1 MIVKKL
7 NNPTAERF
15 IIEAMGLIEEKNG
28 SIGVNL
34 REISKRVGCAHTNAY
49 NYFESFTDLMWYAFD
64 RTLEK
69 YLNTIITGLDNKLSG
84 YQYFKKLVNNL
95 LRFALENPGL
105 YRFISSDPLDIKN
118 IPEDVLQK
126 VTKMKYYFIEV
137 IMMLTRNR
145 IPKKDAE
152 NVANIILSYLDGET
166 FNLIN
171 ERYLPEDKIEKRIVS
186 NTILLFSK
194 LTSTGS
200 GNYSLKS
207 NENKTSEFIFPT
219 LEQ

>member
-49 NYFESFTDLMWYAFD
+49 NYFESFADLMWYAFD

-137 IMMLTRNR
+137 ITMLTRNR

-207 NENKTSEFIFPT
+207 NENKKSEFIFPT